1 MSQFKFFAAFHE
13 TETRA
18 FHIGGVLTPE
28 RGNLN
33 ALFLV
38 IFKD

>member
-1 MSQFKFFAAFHE
+1 MPQFKFFHE
-13 TETRA
+13 TEARA
-18 FHIGGVLTPE
+18 FHIGGVLAPE

>member
-1 MSQFKFFAAFHE
+1 MSQFKFSEAFHE
-13 TETRA
+13 
-18 FHIGGVLTPE
+18 GVLADE

>member
-1 MSQFKFFAAFHE
+1 MSQFKFSAAFHE

-18 FHIGGVLTPE
+18 FYIGGVLAPE